1 MLSQSSVTSVPSV
14 ALSAALA
21 FVLLSAP
28 NASAQRADLAR
39 ARTAYNQRQFDVAI
53 EAAGAA
59 QKVQVTADAAAV
71 VLARAHLE
79 RYRERLNPADLSAAR
94 VALGTVRVTNLDT
107 RDNIDYLMA
116 LGEALFFDDDYGAAA
131 TLFES
136 GIDAA
141 VAQGPQAGEAMLEWW
156 GSAVERYAEAV
167 DREGRRSAF
176 QRLRE
181 RMSKELSRNPGS
193 AAAAYFLVVAIR
205 GTDQPLEA
213 WEAAIAGWVRARM
226 AGARSATLRADLD
239 KLVLEGIIPDRVRAV
254 APDKRA
260 QTESELRGEW
270 TVVKERW
277 K

>member
-1 MLSQSSVTSVPSV
+1 MLSTNSVKSVLPV
-14 ALSAALA
+14 ALVLISA
-21 FVLLSAP
+21 LS
-28 NASAQRADLAR
+28 ASAQRADLAR
-39 ARTAYNQRQFDVAI
+39 ARTAYNQGQFDVAI
-53 EAAGAA
+53 EAAGVA
-59 QKVQVTADAAAV
+59 QKVQATADAAAV

-79 RYRERLNPADLSAAR
+79 RYRQGANPDDLSAAR
-94 VALGTVRVTNLDT
+94 MALGTVRVSNLDT
-107 RDNIDYLMA
+107 RDNIDFLMA
-116 LGEALFFDDDYGAAA
+116 LGEALFFEDDYGAAA

-141 VAQGPQAGEAMLEWW
+141 VAQGTQTGEAMLEWW
-156 GSAVERYAEAV
+156 GSAVERHADGL
-167 DREGRRSAF
+167 DREGRRPEF

-181 RMSKELSRNPGS
+181 RMMKELSRNPGS
-193 AAAAYFLVVAIR
+193 AAAAYFLVVGIR
-205 GTDQPLEA
+205 GTDDPVNA

-226 AGARSATLRADLD
+226 AGARSASLRADLD

-254 APDKRA
+254 PADKRA